1 MAAQSITLAACF
13 RHPRRITITL
23 PHHVACNLQNRSDDE
38 GRSLSNLAAFLLE
51 WALQASASPPDPVQ
65 RRGLSNAP

>member
-1 MAAQSITLAACF
+1 MAVPANTLAACF
-13 RHPRRITITL
+13 RHPHRITITL

-51 WALQASASPPDPVQ
+51 WALRASAYPPD
-65 RRGLSNAP
+65 SNQGARPF